1 MIYPLKLEY
10 ALYLVGLALIF
21 SHSWAFFKPEETKR
35 WLQALPR
42 DKALG
47 VFFVTIAAA
56 WFYWLVK
63 SMDLGDFSTWR
74 ERVLYAIPVIWFLTW
89 YFVDEFLAVRGLR
102 MLVLLGAEPLL
113 ESAFLRPEISRL
125 LLVTLVYVWIAF
137 SLFWIGIPF
146 TLRDQIAW
154 LTRSPQRWRLATFGG
169 LAYGVVLLVLPLFFA
184 KSV

>member
-63 SMDLGDFSTWR
+63 SMDVGEFSTWR

-89 YFVDEFLAVRGLR
+89 YFVDEFLAVRGLG

-113 ESAFLRPEISRL
+113 ESAFLRPETSRL
-125 LLVTLVYVWIAF
+125 FLVTLVYVWIAF
-137 SLFWIGIPF
+137 SLFWIGMPF